1 MDFSTCGKTS
11 HSPYGQ
17 TALQLEPGFNSMHNG
32 KPLLSAEER
41 KMLES
46 KHIQVI
52 ETPVVAFI
60 VLFLFD
66 LVFFVEIVMI
76 QSRI

>member
-1 MDFSTCGKTS
+1 
-11 HSPYGQ
+11 
-17 TALQLEPGFNSMHNG
+17 MHNG